1 MHLYTVCKVLETLPH
16 SKTSTSSMHN
26 QKSTSAVRQVIQVI
40 LQPLLFEVYFGPPL
54 LHQALHFSKAPALTF
69 KKLHFSTLQSPPN
82 ARVQIFFEPQMLADF
97 SSLYLTAQIFRHH
110 ALLITKRDSCIFFG
124 LCQYQLSFFQA
135 KLEDTK
141 ENGVQDTLYVYP
153 CIFPD
158 APITVVSCFLERSPR
173 CGEKPST
180 YSLTFSL
187 YGRSMVMIK
196 VVIVNISVRDIWIVK
211 HTTKRNNQLCFGAWS
226 HDQKHKKE
234 HKKNKGNVQESVHI
248 FNPPFPLLKQ
258 TSQELRMLS
267 RSLSVY

>member
-1 MHLYTVCKVLETLPH
+1 MLLYTVCKVLETLPH

-40 LQPLLFEVYFGPPL
+40 FQPLLFEVYFGPPL

-69 KKLHFSTLQSPPN
+69 KNWLFSALQSPPN

-110 ALLITKRDSCIFFG
+110 SLLITKRDSCIFFG

-158 APITVVSCFLERSPR
+158 APHHSGLMFL
-173 CGEKPST
+173 GEKS
-180 YSLTFSL
+180 SLWRETQHL
-187 YGRSMVMIK
+187 LTHILTVWMVMIK

-211 HTTKRNNQLCFGAWS
+211 HTTKRNNQLCLGAWS
-226 HDQKHKKE
+226 
-234 HKKNKGNVQESVHI
+234 
-248 FNPPFPLLKQ
+248 
-258 TSQELRMLS
+258 
-267 RSLSVY
+267 